1 MYHDSNTRGDS
12 SFDQTQNILEWLSK
26 ETGVIVTGYFVLAK
40 KQDLWNLYNN
50 LPSMDID
57 STWRQIRKEGVAVN
71 IKGYNKLF
79 LTSTSALSV
88 AGDSELDDELVGAN
102 KRKLLGAF
110 KRNQMS
116 KTTSRFLTNEFIKE
130 IA

>member
-1 MYHDSNTRGDS
+1 MGR
-12 SFDQTQNILEWLSK
+12 
-26 ETGVIVTGYFVLAK
+26 
-40 KQDLWNLYNN
+40 KQDLWDMKSN
-50 LPSMDID
+50 LPAMDVD
-57 STWRQIRKEGVAVN
+57 STWRAIRKEGVAVN
-71 IKGYNKLF
+71 AKGYNKLF

-88 AGDSELDDELVGAN
+88 AGDSELDDELVGAT

-110 KRNQMS
+110 KKNQRS

>member
-1 MYHDSNTRGDS
+1 
-12 SFDQTQNILEWLSK
+12 
-26 ETGVIVTGYFVLAK
+26 
-40 KQDLWNLYNN
+40 
-50 LPSMDID
+50 MDID
-57 STWRQIRKEGVAVN
+57 STWRQIRKEGVAVQV
-71 IKGYNKLF
+71 KGYNKLF

-88 AGDSELDDELVGAN
+88 AGDVELDDDLKGAT

-110 KRNQMS
+110 KKNQTQ